1 MTLNWST
8 YSGRLEAQRSDTYSR
23 WTRDGFDPDNADNAG
38 DTLHG
43 SQSYWAIK
51 RIKTVQSE
59 PCQGVKEKDLIH
71 VMLTMIMI
79 IAMMMMIAMMIGK
92 TGQ

>member
-1 MTLNWST
+1 MILIMMTMLVMHS
-8 YSGRLEAQRSDTYSR
+8 
-23 WTRDGFDPDNADNAG
+23 
-38 DTLHG
+38 

-71 VMLTMIMI
+71 VMLTTIMIMAI
-79 IAMMMMIAMMIGK
+79 MMMMMMMMMMIAMMIGK